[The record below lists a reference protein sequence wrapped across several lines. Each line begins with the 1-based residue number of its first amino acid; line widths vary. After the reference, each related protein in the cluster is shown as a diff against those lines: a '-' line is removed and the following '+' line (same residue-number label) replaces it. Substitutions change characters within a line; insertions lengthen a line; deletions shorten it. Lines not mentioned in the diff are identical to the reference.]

1 MKKNSII
8 SNYWDLIDYN
18 VHHIQHS
25 ELKASLIITAYGLIF
40 GLAYDVSGK
49 FPIPENYK
57 YLLYILIIVLI
68 GFTLTSIFYA
78 FKTYIP
84 RINQKLKKSVFFF
97 HDINFHY
104 KEADVYSKELIK
116 VMEDDKKLKE
126 LLAEQAFINGVI
138 ASQKYMNVS
147 KAIKFMIY
155 SFITLISIL
164 LFEFIIM

>member
-57 YLLYILIIVLI
+57 YLLYILILVLI
-68 GFTLTSIFYA
+68 VFTLTSILFNVSIFSA
-78 FKTYIP
+78 MP
-84 RINQKLKKSVFFF
+84 S
-97 HDINFHY
+97 
-104 KEADVYSKELIK
+104 
-116 VMEDDKKLKE
+116 
-126 LLAEQAFINGVI
+126 I
-138 ASQKYMNVS
+138 ASE
-147 KAIKFMIY
+147 IK
-155 SFITLISIL
+155 TLGIDFFCFHICPL
-164 LFEFIIM
+164 